1 MFAIHRAAAT
11 LLVAFGFT
19 DATPNTATLS
29 EAILGDHSSYFER
42 QSGASGVDRL
52 LMWLAERFPEDNDQG
67 ALWAAH
73 QGRQAW
79 EAGALRGAVLPPP
92 PPPSHLPPPWGPA
105 DAGTGEAGGA
115 ALSHSDEL

>member
-73 QGRQAW
+73 QSLYG
-79 EAGALRGAVLPPP
+79 
-92 PPPSHLPPPWGPA
+92 A
-105 DAGTGEAGGA
+105 DATVSEVRGQLGEAVERPMLRQRSRRRVA
-115 ALSHSDEL
+115 ARSPRKPSSTA

>member
-52 LMWLAERFPEDNDQG
+52 LMWLAVG
-67 ALWAAH
+67 H
-73 QGRQAW
+73 GV
-79 EAGALRGAVLPPP
+79 GSCVGSAVG
-92 PPPSHLPPPWGPA
+92 HCV
-105 DAGTGEAGGA
+105 GTAVGI
-115 ALSHSDEL
+115 